1 MNRSQIASALYKDTF
16 WLLVYDHKHGHD
28 LSLYSSHAKA
38 RTAGTALMRDTAE
51 EWGED
56 TSHLS
61 DDDLWGAWTGLSG
74 DTEFFSIQQL
84 SVDNHWELDMRKD

>member
-1 MNRSQIASALYKDTF
+1 MNRWQLANALYRDTF

-28 LSLYSSHAKA
+28 LSLYSSHEKA
-38 RTAGTALMRDTAE
+38 RIAGTALMRDTAKG
-51 EWGED
+51 WGED

-61 DDDLWGAWTGLSG
+61 DDDLWEAWTELSG

-84 SVDNHWELDMRKD
+84 SVDNH